1 MNITEV
7 IKQPEY
13 AFLNDNEHIKNKL
26 LFLTFGGS
34 HSYGTNIETSDID
47 IRGCALNSVTD
58 ILGLS
63 NFEQFINE
71 PTDTVVYG
79 FNKFIRLLIDC
90 NPNIIEMLGCK
101 PDHYIFFNDI
111 GKQLVDNRKMFLS
124 QKAIR
129 SFGGYANQQLR
140 RLECALAH
148 DRLAQQEKEK
158 HLKGSLE
165 RAVASFEDR
174 YTSFENGSIILST
187 GESPKE
193 DFDMEVFADINISHY
208 PVRDLNS
215 ICNEFISIART
226 FDKLNSK
233 NNKKDDKHLNKH
245 AMHLIRLYL
254 MCLDILEKEEINT
267 YRENDREILL
277 EIRNGKYMN
286 EDGTYMPEF
295 FELVNEF
302 EQRLNYAKE
311 NTSLPV
317 KPNMK
322 QIEEFVIEVNR
333 KAISV

>member
-1 MNITEV
+1 MNINEV
-7 IKQPEY
+7 IKLPEY
-13 AFLNDNEHIKNKL
+13 SFLRENEHIKDKL

-34 HSYGTNIETSDID
+34 HSYGTNVEGSDID
-47 IRGCALNSVTD
+47 IRGCALNSVSD
-58 ILGLS
+58 ILGMS
-63 NFEQFINE
+63 NFEQFNNE
-71 PTDTVVYG
+71 ATDTVIYS
-79 FNKFIRLLIDC
+79 FNRLITLLCDC

-101 PDHYIFFNDI
+101 PDHYLYFNDI

-124 QKAIR
+124 QKAVR

-187 GESPKE
+187 GESRKE

-226 FDKLNSK
+226 FDKLNSR

-254 MCLDILEKEEINT
+254 MCLDILEKGDIYT
-267 YRENDREILL
+267 YREYDRDMLL
-277 EIRNGKYMN
+277 DIRNGKFMN
-286 EDGTYMPEF
+286 EDGTYKPEF
-295 FELVNEF
+295 FELVNEY
-302 EQRLNYAKE
+302 EKRLDYAKK

-333 KAISV
+333 KSI